1 MRLKKRLVLLEEFQA
16 GVSSSNNKTA
26 SPVSKSVDTV
36 ETSATATKS
45 SAEARAEV
53 INDVDAI
60 LTNLEKL
67 SAQITEEVELQL
79 ENLDTY
85 ELLNESFMEEMIK
98 QFKSMKAYAKL
109 KGAYANIRQNKLDL
123 EVEKEDALAK
133 YDATSGEKKE
143 QMLAKV
149 KEKFDAKK
157 KEITASDLP
166 SEKKTLQRKKLDEV
180 WKQQEEAIKK
190 KLDAQLANDK
200 SKLDAAYN
208 QKITA
213 AGKTLTDFEAENKI
227 ESDFLSKQWDAAKV
241 KIDGEQDLE
250 HIDAKFQ
257 AKQKYDESDDP
268 EAAKRAKEKLDKM
281 AADQQKEQK
290 EAAAKAAENLAKA
303 QEEADRRAQEGDEKT
318 KAANE
323 KMKTYYASVQDLLGA
338 LNSQDVNDYDDD
350 AKKEIALKK
359 KAHSAAFKAMSGNVF
374 VDGGVAETKEEGE
387 EMLTSM
393 KEQVDEALADFK
405 GVLDAMKDVK
415 TDTEKAVEAAE
426 AAENEAKNALDLID
440 KNEDPEG
447 YKVEQ
452 KKYFEAQIVTQQAK
466 KADAE
471 ANNEDTAKFDT
482 KIAELQQKISD
493 LENTGGEPAQEAQS
507 AEQVAQA
514 ELGDEFSNYTKVE
527 NPDEEETVT
536 NDAGEEVTRK
546 KWMNAKT
553 FKGKDAEGNDTE
565 ETAIYALP
573 NTGESAPVAN
583 GSNVSESFGFQTA
596 SVADKFRMLM

>member
-67 SAQITEEVELQL
+67 SAQIAEEVELQL

-85 ELLNESFMEEMIK
+85 ELLNESFMEEMMK

-123 EVEKEDALAK
+123 EVEKEDAIAK
-133 YDATSGEKKE
+133 FDAVSEEKKE
-143 QMLAKV
+143 QMLAKI
-149 KEKFDAKK
+149 KEKFAAKK
-157 KEITASDLP
+157 KEITASDIP
-166 SEKKTLQRKKLDEV
+166 SEQKTLQRKKIDEV
-180 WKQQEEAIKK
+180 WKQQQAAIDK

-200 SKLDAAYN
+200 AKLDAAYN

-213 AGKTLTDFEAENKI
+213 AGKTLTEFEAENKI
-227 ESDFLSKQWDAAKV
+227 ESDFLSKQWDASKV
-241 KIDGEQDLE
+241 KIDGEQDLA

-573 NTGESAPVAN
+573 NTGESAPVAS